1 VAVVKPATGPAVPV
15 AAITT
20 QADGRTTVLMVDG
33 SGARAEREV
42 RVKASQDG
50 VAIVDGVKVGERVQV
65 LADSGDA
72 SVSAQPSAS
81 SSER

>member
-1 VAVVKPATGPAVPV
+1 
-15 AAITT
+15 
-20 QADGRTTVLMVDG
+20 
-33 SGARAEREV
+33 
-42 RVKASQDG
+42 
-50 VAIVDGVKVGERVQV
+50 VDGVKVGERVQV